1 MSRCVYVLLIYD
13 YEYNAKA
20 ITIHGTMAR
29 AKEHAQQAT
38 EPFGATGKLTW
49 VGTKNDCLA
58 TTDTP
63 AIDYRIE
70 REQVQ

>member
-1 MSRCVYVLLIYD
+1 MSRYVYVLLI

-20 ITIHGTMAR
+20 ITIRGTMSR

-38 EPFGATGKLTW
+38 EPFGVTGKLTW

-63 AIDYRIE
+63 AIDYKIE